1 MQTID
6 DLLPPQA
13 DHDQFALDLVN
24 AGLEKV
30 EQHYQHFQPELALQT
45 DVHDVEP
52 QLAFELDGHQLTIQ
66 YTPFND
72 RDERQTSIKL
82 VRFDGQACDVQL
94 YVVPSV
100 VHPKENT
107 RYVYAVVN
115 IRHDEHLEPTV
126 YPQTFRRY
134 QVAVNFA
141 KQEAETHLQDY
152 ENAEIKVLRKSNDQP
167 TGFLIQ
173 TDHQQLEEFTINQ
186 LEVES

>member
-45 DVHDVEP
+45 DVHEVEP

-66 YTPFND
+66 YTPFKD

-82 VRFDGQACDVQL
+82 VRFDEQACDVQL

-100 VHPKENT
+100 VDHKENVQH
-107 RYVYAVVN
+107 VYAVTN
-115 IRHDEHLEPTV
+115 IQLAGRLKPIL
-126 YPQTFRRY
+126 YPQAFRRY
-134 QVAVNFA
+134 QVAVDFA
-141 KQEAETHLQDY
+141 QQKAEAHLQNY
-152 ENAEIKVLRKSNDQP
+152 ENAEITVLHRSNNQP

-173 TDHQQLEEFTINQ
+173 TNHQQLEEFTINE
-186 LEVES
+186 LEVKQ